1 MTAMGRWS
9 LPRPAG
15 LGSSAASAGTEP
27 EVLSQGR
34 RQKVRLNKLA
44 LSGWGGGSG
53 GGIWGRAAAA
63 GENELGAGG
72 GRTGWGVGWGREPG
86 GGCRGGVAYLVK
98 EFVLL
103 FGWCSARI
111 PPVYALVITVEREMA
126 ACLVRIGP
134 RCSCRTAYSLLLH
147 LLLLSCVILRG
158 FGATLDTPS

>member
-34 RQKVRLNKLA
+34 RHRVRLNKLA
-44 LSGWGGGSG
+44 LSGWGEGSG

-72 GRTGWGVGWGREPG
+72 GELVGGWGG
-86 GGCRGGVAYLVK
+86 GGNRAGGV
-98 EFVLL
+98 
-103 FGWCSARI
+103 G
-111 PPVYALVITVEREMA
+111 
-126 ACLVRIGP
+126 G
-134 RCSCRTAYSLLLH
+134 
-147 LLLLSCVILRG
+147 G
-158 FGATLDTPS
+158 